1 MITAIIGS
9 VIAGLIIG
17 AVARL
22 LIPGRQDI
30 SIVMTIIIGVVSSLI
45 VGLIF
50 GAAFKD
56 NHPWI
61 SWIIAV
67 IVAVGAIIL
76 YGKVTGKKNQVNA

>member
-1 MITAIIGS
+1 MISAIIGS
-9 VIAGLIIG
+9 IIAGLIIG

-22 LIPGRQDI
+22 ILPGKQDI
-30 SIVMTIIIGVVSSLI
+30 SILMTIAIGVISSLI

-56 NHPWI
+56 GHPWI

-67 IVAVGAIIL
+67 IVAVGAIL
-76 YGKVTGKKNQVNA
+76 VYGKITDKKQVAR

>member
-9 VIAGLIIG
+9 IIAGLLIG

-22 LIPGRQDI
+22 ILPGKQDI
-30 SIVMTIIIGVVSSLI
+30 SILMTIVIGVVSSLI
-45 VGLIF
+45 VGLVF

-67 IVAVGAIIL
+67 IVAIGAIL
-76 YGKVTGKKNQVNA
+76 VYGKITDKKRVAR